1 MPVSVPVEEH
11 SRLTDVL
18 FCLAL
23 GNLCFIRRW
32 FDLEILQVRE
42 LDFYRSAPS
51 DPGLLIATLIA
62 SSILALG
69 FWLITQWVR
78 RVDNLRLTAIA
89 RCGTLLVMLYALEIL
104 RRYWFSELGS
114 IPWDVNGILIALEV
128 IVAAGAAAAALGNPL
143 IFNFARTGVVLAG
156 FLIPVMLVDFF
167 WVHPQSQSTVFQPQ
181 SGLPMLHARPGV
193 GKNRAPRVVWLLF
206 DEFDQRLAFDERPAS
221 LKLPELDQLRAESLV
236 ANRVLQQADF
246 TIVAVPS
253 LLSGRPFEGYRA
265 INARTLLVLPPGSK
279 QPLRWGDQPNLFQ
292 QARRLGAN
300 TSLTG
305 WDLPYCRMIGN
316 SLVHCFD
323 QTGGRASF
331 AVQWEMQASEKSVGE
346 NVAFEFWSQ
355 TQNLRDFFHPG
366 SRAVSTDA
374 SDAFVQ
380 RKQLQQFLILRD
392 HAYREISDPQ
402 MDFVFVHLPIP
413 HPFAIYDRKL
423 ADFALNSH
431 TSYLD
436 NLALVDRTVGE
447 VRRTLERVGL
457 WESTILMVSSDHA
470 LRPRIWQDH
479 YDWTPEIAD
488 LMKRGGSA
496 TVPFM
501 LKLTGHHPA
510 AVYEPSV
517 SNITAAQLSM
527 AALSGNVT
535 TPQQAVDWLMRQSEQ
550 PAISAR

>member
-1 MPVSVPVEEH
+1 MPVPVPVEEH

-18 FCLAL
+18 FCLVL
-23 GNLCFIRRW
+23 GNLCFVQRW
-32 FDLEILQVRE
+32 FDLEVLQVRE

-69 FWLITQWVR
+69 FWLIAQWVR

-114 IPWDVNGILIALEV
+114 IQWDVNGILIALEV

-181 SGLPMLHARPGV
+181 SGLPMLHVRPGV

-246 TIVAVPS
+246 TIVAIPS

-279 QPLRWGDQPNLFQ
+279 QPFRWGDQPNLFQ

-323 QTGGRASF
+323 QTGGRTPF

-346 NVAFEFWSQ
+346 SVAFEFWSQ

-447 VRRTLERVGL
+447 VRRTLERAGL
-457 WESTILMVSSDHA
+457 WESTILMVTSDHA
-470 LRPRIWQDH
+470 LRPRIWQDR

-488 LMKRGGSA
+488 LMKRGGSP

-510 AVYEPSV
+510 AVYEPFI
-517 SNITAAQLSM
+517 SNVTAAQLSV

-535 TPQQAVDWLMRQSEQ
+535 TPQQAADWLMRQSEQ